1 MYLMWQPKKKKV
13 PPSSVKKV
21 KEQEE
26 EDIQFS
32 FLNNKYMH
40 IYK

>member
-1 MYLMWQPKKKKV
+1 MYLMWQPKKKNV
-13 PPSSVKKV
+13 LPSSVKKV
-21 KEQEE
+21 KEKE